1 MELEDK
7 IRKLINISKKTVIL
21 LKRKMN
27 ATHSKKELD
36 LLIKAVYE
44 NQSNI
49 FILSKIVGD
58 LDGLKA
64 EYRNDQLNIFFIN
77 IKESIKEAQDLLK

>member
-49 FILSKIVGD
+49 FILSRIVGD